1 LVTSV
6 TTAPAPAPEARAR
19 AGAKRIKV
27 HLKIQKTLHPVRQPN
42 VQSNLCTFSQGPSQ
56 LCEANNIRIEG
67 RSAGSSLNGS
77 ISASLIPPTNKQS
90 EQQYSIT
97 YTVYLHCFLSGLSPA
112 QTMKPKSNQQ
122 IATNSNHFP
131 TNHKSNDIIGCNQLL
146 HRSSKLAQIALETR
160 QVRIVLH
167 VSQAIQVYA
176 KRHCTDSHYHG
187 CALCI
192 KTLQPIYTECMRAK
206 PSTQRY
212 SNCRTRYP
220 QFVKQHITEH
230 GTYLHAKYCHT
241 STTTSSKPSTSEAG

>member
-1 LVTSV
+1 MPYIRSGQNS
-6 TTAPAPAPEARAR
+6 ARVIPDRMAR
-19 AGAKRIKV
+19 TNINS
-27 HLKIQKTLHPVRQPN
+27 LPKTLHPVRQPN
-42 VQSNLCTFSQGPSQ
+42 VQSNLCTFSQGSSQ

-90 EQQYSIT
+90 KQQYGIT
-97 YTVYLHCFLSGLSPA
+97 YTVYQHCFLSRLSPA
-112 QTMKPKSNQQ
+112 QTNKPKSNQQ

-131 TNHKSNDIIGCNQLL
+131 TNHKSNDIIGCNLLL

-176 KRHCTDSHYHG
+176 KRHCADCHYHG

-206 PSTQRY
+206 PGSQRY
-212 SNCRTRYP
+212 SNCGTCYP

-230 GTYLHAKYCHT
+230 STNLHA
-241 STTTSSKPSTSEAG
+241 